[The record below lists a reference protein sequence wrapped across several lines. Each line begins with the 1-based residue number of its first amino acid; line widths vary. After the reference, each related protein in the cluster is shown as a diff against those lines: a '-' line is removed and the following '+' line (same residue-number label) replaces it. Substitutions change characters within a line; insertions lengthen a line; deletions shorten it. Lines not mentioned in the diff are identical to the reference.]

1 MLLDAILSDC
11 DSTVDAIMHAVKWS
25 EPTTIDAQLQISKAV
40 DRKGLTRAFESA
52 LIYGTQDEN
61 AERVVK
67 TLIDYNA
74 DARYVRFDRLF
85 KRSPVDLYGV
95 IEDYKAEKLAKM
107 HGRRRG
113 GREPSLKEAERMCAS
128 VCLAA
133 WIASRSMASSY
144 LRAGASSSAMMTTS
158 TACARLNG

>member
-1 MLLDAILSDC
+1 
-11 DSTVDAIMHAVKWS
+11 MHAVKWS

-113 GREPSLKEAERMCAS
+113 GREPSLKGSRTDVRVGVSGGLDSVAVDGFELLEGWGKFLGYDDHINCMRTTQRLARTREMRMP
-128 VCLAA
+128 LP
-133 WIASRSMASSY
+133 
-144 LRAGASSSAMMTTS
+144 
-158 TACARLNG
+158 